1 MSTLFNFW
9 HYLAFS
15 IGLLVFVGG
24 IYLALQQEKKG
35 TVAAMIFSVTL
46 VTLVMSGLSIAV
58 VDKYTKEVK
67 LYKLE
72 NKRNLSTEQISFS
85 GLVRNEGNYEIGE
98 VTFEIKLVNQG
109 LASGD
114 VKAGTFYNPTGFMS
128 FLGLTSDGS
137 SKKENKPQQVTH
149 EFVVAKNL
157 KPGHS
162 QEFRVYFDYPPY
174 FKSVAHFAK
183 VYAH

>member
-9 HYLAFS
+9 HYLFFS
-15 IGLLVFVGG
+15 IGLLVFAGG
-24 IYLALQQEKKG
+24 IYLALKQEKKG

-72 NKRNLSTEQISFS
+72 NKRNLSMEQISFS
-85 GLVRNEGNYEIGE
+85 GLVKNEGEYEIGE

-109 LASGD
+109 LSSGD
-114 VKAGTFYNPTGFMS
+114 VKAGTFYNPTGVLS
-128 FLGLTSDGS
+128 FFGFASDGS